1 MKKLLKETMGN
12 CVYMFGK
19 DLYDRIVRDDV
30 AGLSAQLAYFFLL
43 AMFPGLVFLI
53 TLLGFIPI
61 HTEDVLSLL
70 EVYIPEEAMSLIE
83 VNVDK
88 VVNEKNGGI
97 LSFGLLS
104 MLWFASN
111 GVNAIMKAFN
121 RAYDIKETRSF
132 MVTRALSIIFTLA
145 MIFMIVF
152 ALIIPVF
159 GQVIGA
165 AIFKI
170 LGLSESFS
178 FTWSIARL
186 VASFLVLFALF
197 SFLYTFAP
205 NRKLRRREIV
215 PGALLAT
222 VGWVVVS
229 YVFAYYVGEFANYAN
244 TYGGLGGVIILML
257 WFYLTAWVILL
268 GGEINALLNFYRMDN
283 KDLSNE

>member
-1 MKKLLKETMGN
+1 MN
-12 CVYMFGK
+12 
-19 DLYDRIVRDDV
+19 
-30 AGLSAQLAYFFLL
+30 
-43 AMFPGLVFLI
+43 
-53 TLLGFIPI
+53 
-61 HTEDVLSLL
+61 
-70 EVYIPEEAMSLIE
+70 LIE

-88 VVNEKNGGI
+88 VVNEKNGAV

-111 GVNAIMKAFN
+111 GVNSIMNAFN

-132 MVTRALSIIFTLA
+132 MVTRALSILFTLA

-186 VASFLVLFALF
+186 VASFFVLFALF
-197 SFLYTFAP
+197 
-205 NRKLRRREIV
+205 
-215 PGALLAT
+215 
-222 VGWVVVS
+222 
-229 YVFAYYVGEFANYAN
+229 
-244 TYGGLGGVIILML
+244 
-257 WFYLTAWVILL
+257 
-268 GGEINALLNFYRMDN
+268 NFRYICSESKVKKAGDCT
-283 KDLSNE
+283 